1 MPNAETILVIFLS
14 AALLIFLVLGIVV
27 ASIFIAILR
36 NVKRIAERAEETT
49 AGFAEVMQMV
59 SKRVAPLAMSAAV
72 MAALRKFKR
81 SKGDK
86 DE

>member
-1 MPNAETILVIFLS
+1 MPNAETIRVIFLS
-14 AALLIFLVLGIVV
+14 AALLIFLVLGIIV

-49 AGFAEVMQMV
+49 AGVADVVQMV

-72 MAALRKFKR
+72 MAALRKFKKG
-81 SKGDK
+81 KGDS
-86 DE
+86 DS